1 MSSVERETIV
11 FDGVCV
17 LCSRSVAFVLAHDR
31 SRRYRFAALQTRS
44 GRELLER
51 NGLDPADPVS
61 MLLTDGTRVW
71 TESDA
76 ILRVMSGFGGAWR
89 LAAALRVV
97 PRPLRDWAYRTVA
110 RNRYRWFGK
119 RDSCIMPSPET
130 RERFLLD

>member
-1 MSSVERETIV
+1 MPSAEGEILV

-31 SRRYRFAALQTRS
+31 ACRYRFAALQTRS
-44 GRELLER
+44 GRELLVR

-61 MLLTDGTRVW
+61 MLLTDGSRVW

-76 ILRVMSGFGGAWR
+76 ILRVMAGFGGAWR
-89 LAAALRVV
+89 LAALLRAV

-110 RNRYRWFGK
+110 RNRYQWFGK
-119 RDSCIMPSPET
+119 RDACILPAADIAH
-130 RERFLLD
+130 RFLLD

>member
-1 MSSVERETIV
+1 MPSAEGEILV

-17 LCSRSVAFVLAHDR
+17 LCSRSVAFVLAHDHA
-31 SRRYRFAALQTRS
+31 RRYRFAALQTRS

-61 MLLTDGTRVW
+61 MLLTDGYRVW

-76 ILRVMSGFGGAWR
+76 ILRVMAGFGGAWR
-89 LAAALRVV
+89 LAAFLRAV

-110 RNRYRWFGK
+110 RNRYQWFGK
-119 RDSCIMPSPET
+119 RDACIMPT
-130 RERFLLD
+130 ADTAHRFLLD

>member
-1 MSSVERETIV
+1 MSRTEGEILV

-17 LCSRSVAFVLAHDR
+17 LCSRSVAFVLAHDHA
-31 SRRYRFAALQTRS
+31 RRYRFAALQTRS

-51 NGLDPADPVS
+51 HGLDPAEPLS

-76 ILRVMSGFGGAWR
+76 VLRVVAGFGGAWR
-89 LAAALRVV
+89 LTALLRVM
-97 PRPLRDWAYRTVA
+97 PRPLRDWAYRTIA

-119 RDSCIMPSPET
+119 RDACIMPTAELAD
-130 RERFLLD
+130 RFLLD